1 MLLNFVDFRRAP
13 VRAVLLGLLEG
24 FRSRWTSWTSGGLP
38 FVVNFLDFRCPV
50 VLDFFDFRRAPV
62 VFFALDF
69 LDFRRASVRAE
80 VLGLPEGSRSW

>member
-13 VRAVLLGLLEG
+13 VRAVLPGLLEG

-38 FVVNFLDFRCPV
+38 FVLNFLDFRCPV

-62 VFFALDF
+62 VFVLDF
-69 LDFRRASVRAE
+69 LDFQWAPVRAE
-80 VLGLPEGSRSW
+80 VLERPEGSRSW